1 MNILNNPYFNA
12 LKNIRDILDDDQ
24 KKRSTY
30 MFGLMLINAFVDIA
44 GLGGMA
50 ILMQVIMDTNSIK
63 EKWYL
68 EFLYNLT
75 GGSDMIT
82 FLLILSI
89 SIFIFFLFKNFI
101 SLIILYIQ
109 SRFSFNISLR
119 LSQKMF
125 QHYYDQGYL
134 YISDQDTGKKNYDV
148 IIVPYYFASSYL
160 METLLMSTEIVVLLL
175 IFISLIIYNPIAIV
189 FLIIFSLPILA
200 IIYQLTKNKTKALG
214 EARNTVAPK
223 AISVLIDSMNAYN
236 DVVLTNKEQSFYEN
250 FSDQIKKL
258 NSIDALQQGIFA
270 KIHQRLNDIV
280 LGLGLM
286 VLLAYAYFFRE
297 NSSEIL
303 VLMSVFALAAYRM
316 LPAINRIMGSAL
328 AIKNVSYVIDELK
341 VLNKRR
347 LKHYKTVDSLHFN
360 EKIVFDRIGFSYPGT
375 DVEVLKDIS
384 FHLHKGETIG
394 FIGSSGSG
402 KTTLLHIFL
411 RFLPETRGCVTIDGV
426 KLDASNNAQFQKAI
440 GYVQQNVFI
449 RNGSLREN
457 IAFGL
462 ENSEINDIQLHKAI
476 NDAMLAE
483 FVAQHPDGLDM
494 VLGENGVKLS
504 GGQRQRVGIA
514 RALYKDAQILLFDEA
529 TSALDHETEKA
540 IVATI
545 NHLAKLDKTIV
556 IVAHRIT
563 TLEMCDRIYE
573 LKNGMISGTYDYSE
587 ILKKAIHPISE

>member
-1 MNILNNPYFNA
+1 
-12 LKNIRDILDDDQ
+12 
-24 KKRSTY
+24 
-30 MFGLMLINAFVDIA
+30 
-44 GLGGMA
+44 
-50 ILMQVIMDTNSIK
+50 MDTNSIK

-402 KTTLLHIFL
+402 KTTILHLFL
-411 RFLPETRGCVTIDGV
+411 RFLKENKGSIF
-426 KLDASNNAQFQKAI
+426 LDSLQLGEDNKASFQKMI
-440 GYVQQNVFI
+440 GYVQQNVYI
-449 RNGSLREN
+449 RNGTLREN
-457 IAFGL
+457 IAFGQSD
-462 ENSEINDIQLHKAI
+462 NEIDEIKLKKAVS
-476 NDAMLAE
+476 DAMLTE
-483 FVAQHPDGLDM
+483 IVESHPEGIDIY
-494 VLGENGVKLS
+494 LG
-504 GGQRQRVGIA
+504 
-514 RALYKDAQILLFDEA
+514 
-529 TSALDHETEKA
+529 
-540 IVATI
+540 
-545 NHLAKLDKTIV
+545 
-556 IVAHRIT
+556 
-563 TLEMCDRIYE
+563 
-573 LKNGMISGTYDYSE
+573 
-587 ILKKAIHPISE
+587 